1 MHKEVKMIEGDEI
14 DENILPV
21 TDLLTTV
28 WQGRRTLLAITLLA
42 VAAGLAG
49 RMLFSDYKS
58 EGFFQFGGAIPMVKK
73 NADKEK
79 EKEKE
84 PSPGIKLADYKRYAA
99 AFKSNERFSDF
110 LAQHKLEQ
118 SASTE
123 SLRRSF
129 ASREGV
135 SKWIDPV
142 FPFTKLDAKE
152 LLEDPKDGNNNV
164 IGLRISYDDKDP
176 KVAQNIVGLLGRYTM
191 DTIVY
196 IIYTDILRFKHV
208 EMTAKIT
215 ALENEI
221 IVNNERL
228 AYFRRSGD
236 DLKKIVSRYP
246 EIAGQA
252 SRQIVSVNDETAR
265 YLPPVTQLMTTE
277 VLASEA
283 TEKIHKARRE
293 QQQNLLLRE
302 YYDKAKILVDNTKS
316 GEDILRGLE
325 PVKVEVFKNKNM
337 EDDTVKEVFN
347 QITIDNQT
355 AISQYLE
362 KSRFIAGPSLPENLS
377 LRLSVTILF
386 SLFAGFILSLA
397 VIFGRKMFSKT

>member
-1 MHKEVKMIEGDEI
+1 MHNEVKKIEGDDI
-14 DENILPV
+14 DENVLSV
-21 TDLLTTV
+21 ADLLKTI
-28 WQGRRTLLAITLLA
+28 WQGRRTLLVITLLT

-49 RMLFSDYKS
+49 RMLFSEYKS
-58 EGFFQFGGAIPMVKK
+58 EGFFQFGGTIPMVKK
-73 NADKEK
+73 TADKDK
-79 EKEKE
+79 DKEKE

-99 AFKSNERFSDF
+99 AFKSNERFTDF
-110 LAQHKLEQ
+110 LVQHKLEQ
-118 SASTE
+118 SPSTNA
-123 SLRRSF
+123 LRRSF
-129 ASREGV
+129 ASREGI

-176 KVAQNIVGLLGRYTM
+176 KVAQSIVGLLGRYTQ

-196 IIYTDILRFKHV
+196 IIYSDILRFKHV

-215 ALENEI
+215 ALDNEI
-221 IVNNERL
+221 IENNERL
-228 AYFRRSGD
+228 AHFRRSGD
-236 DLKKIVSRYP
+236 DLKKIVTRYP
-246 EIAGQA
+246 DAAGQA
-252 SRQIVSVNDETAR
+252 SRQVVSISDETAR

-283 TEKIHKARRE
+283 MEKIHKARRE
-293 QQQNLLLRE
+293 QQQNILLRE
-302 YYDKAKILVDNTKS
+302 YYDKAKTLVDNTKS

-325 PVKVEVFKNKNM
+325 PVKTEVFKDKNM

-355 AISQYLE
+355 AISLYLE

-377 LRLSVTILF
+377 LRLSVTVLF
-386 SLFAGFILSLA
+386 SLFIGLMLSFA
-397 VIFGRKMFSKT
+397 VIFGRKSLQEN

>member
-1 MHKEVKMIEGDEI
+1 MHNEVKKIEGDDI
-14 DENILPV
+14 DENVLSV
-21 TDLLTTV
+21 ADLLKTV
-28 WQGRRTLLAITLLA
+28 WQGRRTLLAITLFT

-49 RMLFSDYKS
+49 RMLFSEYKS
-58 EGFFQFGGAIPMVKK
+58 EGFFQFGGTIPMVKK
-73 NADKEK
+73 TADKDK

-84 PSPGIKLADYKRYAA
+84 PSPGIKLVDYKRYAA
-99 AFKSNERFSDF
+99 AFKSNERFTDF
-110 LAQHKLEQ
+110 LVQHKLEQ
-118 SASTE
+118 SPSTNA
-123 SLRRSF
+123 LRRSF
-129 ASREGV
+129 ASREGI

-176 KVAQNIVGLLGRYTM
+176 KVAQSIVGLLGRYTQ

-196 IIYTDILRFKHV
+196 IIYSDILRFKHV

-215 ALENEI
+215 ALDNEI
-221 IVNNERL
+221 IENNERL
-228 AYFRRSGD
+228 AHFRRSGD
-236 DLKKIVSRYP
+236 DLKKIVTRYP
-246 EIAGQA
+246 DAAGQA
-252 SRQIVSVNDETAR
+252 SRQVVSISDETAR

-277 VLASEA
+277 VMASEA
-283 TEKIHKARRE
+283 MEKIHKARRE
-293 QQQNLLLRE
+293 QQQNILLRE
-302 YYDKAKILVDNTKS
+302 YYDKAKTLIDNTKS

-325 PVKVEVFKNKNM
+325 SVKTEVFKDKNM

-355 AISQYLE
+355 AISLYLE

-377 LRLSVTILF
+377 LRLSVTVLF
-386 SLFAGFILSLA
+386 SLFIGLMLSFA
-397 VIFGRKMFSKT
+397 VIFGRKSLQEN

>member
-1 MHKEVKMIEGDEI
+1 MHKEVKKIEGDDI
-14 DENILPV
+14 DENVLSV
-21 TDLLTTV
+21 ADLLKTV
-28 WQGRRTLLAITLLA
+28 WQGRRTLLAITLLT

-49 RMLFSDYKS
+49 RMLFSEYKS
-58 EGFFQFGGAIPMVKK
+58 EGFFQFGGTIPMVKK
-73 NADKEK
+73 TADK

-99 AFKSNERFSDF
+99 AFKSNERFMDF
-110 LAQHKLEQ
+110 LVQHKLEQ
-118 SASTE
+118 SPSTNA
-123 SLRRSF
+123 LRRSF

-176 KVAQNIVGLLGRYTM
+176 KVAQSIVGLLGRYTQ

-196 IIYTDILRFKHV
+196 IIYSDILRFKHI

-215 ALENEI
+215 ALDNEI
-221 IVNNERL
+221 IENNERL
-228 AYFRRSGD
+228 AHFRRSGD
-236 DLKKIVSRYP
+236 DLKKIVTRYP
-246 EIAGQA
+246 DAAGQA
-252 SRQIVSVNDETAR
+252 SRQVVAITDETAR

-283 TEKIHKARRE
+283 MEKIRKARRE
-293 QQQNLLLRE
+293 QQQNILLRE
-302 YYDKAKILVDNTKS
+302 YYDKAKTLVDNTKS

-325 PVKVEVFKNKNM
+325 PVKAEVFKNKNM

-355 AISQYLE
+355 AISLYLE

-386 SLFAGFILSLA
+386 SLFVGLVLSFA
-397 VIFGRKMFSKT
+397 VIFGRKSLQEN

>member
-1 MHKEVKMIEGDEI
+1 MHNEVKKIEGDDI
-14 DENILPV
+14 DENVLSV
-21 TDLLTTV
+21 ADLLKTV
-28 WQGRRTLLAITLLA
+28 WQGRRTLLAITLFT

-49 RMLFSDYKS
+49 RMLFSEYKS
-58 EGFFQFGGAIPMVKK
+58 EGFFQFGGTIPMVKK
-73 NADKEK
+73 TADKEK

-99 AFKSNERFSDF
+99 AFKSNERFTDF
-110 LAQHKLEQ
+110 LVQHKLEQ
-118 SASTE
+118 SPSTNA
-123 SLRRSF
+123 LRRSF
-129 ASREGV
+129 ASREGI

-176 KVAQNIVGLLGRYTM
+176 KVAQNIVGLLGRYTQ

-196 IIYTDILRFKHV
+196 IIYSDILRFKHV

-215 ALENEI
+215 ALDNEI
-221 IVNNERL
+221 IENNERL
-228 AYFRRSGD
+228 AHFRRSGD
-236 DLKKIVSRYP
+236 DLKKIVTRYP
-246 EIAGQA
+246 DAAGQA
-252 SRQIVSVNDETAR
+252 SRQVVSISDETAR

-283 TEKIHKARRE
+283 MEKIHKARRE
-293 QQQNLLLRE
+293 QQQNILLRE
-302 YYDKAKILVDNTKS
+302 YYDKAKTLVDNTKS

-325 PVKVEVFKNKNM
+325 PVKTEVFKDKNM

-355 AISQYLE
+355 AISLYLE

-377 LRLSVTILF
+377 LRLSVTVLF
-386 SLFAGFILSLA
+386 SLFIGLMLSFA
-397 VIFGRKMFSKT
+397 VIFGRKSLQEN

>member
-1 MHKEVKMIEGDEI
+1 MHKEVNMTKGDEI
-14 DENILPV
+14 DDDILPV
-21 TDLLTTV
+21 ADLLKTV
-28 WQGRRTLLAITLLA
+28 WQGRLTLLVITLLT
-42 VAAGLAG
+42 VIIGLTG
-49 RMLFSDYKS
+49 RMLFSEYRS
-58 EGFFQFGGAIPMVKK
+58 EGFFQFGGTIPMVKK
-73 NADKEK
+73 TSDK

-99 AFKSNERFSDF
+99 AFKSNERFTDF
-110 LAQHKLEQ
+110 MLEYKLEQ
-118 SASTE
+118 NPSTSA
-123 SLRRSF
+123 LRRSF
-129 ASREGV
+129 SSREGI
-135 SKWIDPV
+135 SKWIEPV

-152 LLEDPKDGNNNV
+152 LLEDSKDGNNNV
-164 IGLRISYDDKDP
+164 IGLRINYDDKNP

-196 IIYTDILRFKHV
+196 IIYSDILRFKHI
-208 EMTAKIT
+208 EITAKIT
-215 ALENEI
+215 TLDNEI
-221 IVNNERL
+221 IQNNERL
-228 AYFRRSGD
+228 AHFRRSGD
-236 DLKKIVSRYP
+236 DLKKIVARYP
-246 EIAGQA
+246 DAASQA
-252 SRQIVSVNDETAR
+252 SRQIVSVSDETAR

-277 VLASEA
+277 VQASEA

-293 QQQNLLLRE
+293 QQQNILLRE

-316 GEDILRGLE
+316 GEAILRGLE

-362 KSRFIAGPSLPENLS
+362 KSRFIAGPSRPENLS

-386 SLFAGFILSLA
+386 SLFIGLILSLF
-397 VIFGRKMFSKT
+397 VIFGRKSLNNK

>member
-1 MHKEVKMIEGDEI
+1 MHNEVKKIEGDDI
-14 DENILPV
+14 DENVLSV
-21 TDLLTTV
+21 ADLLKTV
-28 WQGRRTLLAITLLA
+28 WQGRRTLLAITLFT

-49 RMLFSDYKS
+49 RMLFSEYKS
-58 EGFFQFGGAIPMVKK
+58 EGFFQFGGTIPMVKK
-73 NADKEK
+73 TADKDK

-99 AFKSNERFSDF
+99 AFKSNERFTDF
-110 LAQHKLEQ
+110 LVQHKLEQ
-118 SASTE
+118 SPSTNA
-123 SLRRSF
+123 LRRSF
-129 ASREGV
+129 ASREGI

-176 KVAQNIVGLLGRYTM
+176 KVAQSIVGLLGRYTQ

-196 IIYTDILRFKHV
+196 IIYSDILRFKHV

-215 ALENEI
+215 ALDNEI
-221 IVNNERL
+221 IENNERL
-228 AYFRRSGD
+228 AHFRRSGD
-236 DLKKIVSRYP
+236 DLKKIVTRYP
-246 EIAGQA
+246 DAAGQA
-252 SRQIVSVNDETAR
+252 SRQVVSISDETAR

-283 TEKIHKARRE
+283 MEKIHKARRE
-293 QQQNLLLRE
+293 QQQNILLRE
-302 YYDKAKILVDNTKS
+302 YYDKAKMLVDNTKS

-325 PVKVEVFKNKNM
+325 PVKTEVFKDKNM

-347 QITIDNQT
+347 HITIDNQT
-355 AISQYLE
+355 AISLYLE

-377 LRLSVTILF
+377 LRLSVTVLF
-386 SLFAGFILSLA
+386 SLFIGLMLSLA
-397 VIFGRKMFSKT
+397 VIFGRKSLQEN

>member
-1 MHKEVKMIEGDEI
+1 MHKEVKKIEGDDI
-14 DENILPV
+14 DENVLSV
-21 TDLLTTV
+21 ADLLKTV
-28 WQGRRTLLAITLLA
+28 WQGRRTLLAITLLT

-49 RMLFSDYKS
+49 RMLFSEYKS
-58 EGFFQFGGAIPMVKK
+58 EGFFQFGGTIPMVKK
-73 NADKEK
+73 TADK

-99 AFKSNERFSDF
+99 AFKSNERFMDF
-110 LAQHKLEQ
+110 LVQHKLEQ
-118 SASTE
+118 SPSTNA
-123 SLRRSF
+123 LRRSF

-176 KVAQNIVGLLGRYTM
+176 KVAQSIVGLLGRYTQ

-196 IIYTDILRFKHV
+196 IIYSDILRFKHI

-215 ALENEI
+215 ALDNEI
-221 IVNNERL
+221 IENNERL
-228 AYFRRSGD
+228 AHFRRSGD
-236 DLKKIVSRYP
+236 DLKKIVTRYP
-246 EIAGQA
+246 DAAGQA
-252 SRQIVSVNDETAR
+252 SRQVVAITDETAR

-283 TEKIHKARRE
+283 MEKIHKARRE
-293 QQQNLLLRE
+293 QQQNILLRE
-302 YYDKAKILVDNTKS
+302 YYDKAKTLVDNTKS

-325 PVKVEVFKNKNM
+325 PVKAEVFKNKNM

-355 AISQYLE
+355 AISLYLE

-386 SLFAGFILSLA
+386 SLFVGLALSFA
-397 VIFGRKMFSKT
+397 VIFGRKSLQEN

>member
-1 MHKEVKMIEGDEI
+1 MHNEVKKIEGDDI
-14 DENILPV
+14 DENVLSV
-21 TDLLTTV
+21 ADLLKTV
-28 WQGRRTLLAITLLA
+28 WQGRRTLLAITLFT

-49 RMLFSDYKS
+49 RMLFSEYKS
-58 EGFFQFGGAIPMVKK
+58 EGFFQFGGTIPMVKK
-73 NADKEK
+73 TADKDK

-99 AFKSNERFSDF
+99 AFKSNERFTDF
-110 LAQHKLEQ
+110 LVQHKLEQ
-118 SASTE
+118 SPSTNA
-123 SLRRSF
+123 LRRSF
-129 ASREGV
+129 ASREGI

-176 KVAQNIVGLLGRYTM
+176 KVAQSIVGLLGRYTQ

-196 IIYTDILRFKHV
+196 IIYSDILRFKHV

-215 ALENEI
+215 ALDNEI
-221 IVNNERL
+221 IENNERL
-228 AYFRRSGD
+228 AHFRRSGD
-236 DLKKIVSRYP
+236 DLKKIVTRYP
-246 EIAGQA
+246 DAAGQA
-252 SRQIVSVNDETAR
+252 SRQVVSISDETAR

-283 TEKIHKARRE
+283 MEKIHKARRE
-293 QQQNLLLRE
+293 QQQNILLRE
-302 YYDKAKILVDNTKS
+302 YYDKAKMLVDNTKS

-325 PVKVEVFKNKNM
+325 PVKTEVFKDKNM

-355 AISQYLE
+355 AISLYLE

-377 LRLSVTILF
+377 LRLSVTVLF
-386 SLFAGFILSLA
+386 SLFIGLMLSLA
-397 VIFGRKMFSKT
+397 VIFGRKSLQEN

>member
-1 MHKEVKMIEGDEI
+1 MHNEVKKIEGDDI
-14 DENILPV
+14 DENVLSV
-21 TDLLTTV
+21 ADLLKTV
-28 WQGRRTLLAITLLA
+28 WQGRRTLLAITLFT

-49 RMLFSDYKS
+49 RMLFSEYKS
-58 EGFFQFGGAIPMVKK
+58 EGFFQFGGTIPMVKK
-73 NADKEK
+73 TADKDK

-84 PSPGIKLADYKRYAA
+84 PSPGIKLVDYKRYAA
-99 AFKSNERFSDF
+99 AFKSNERFMDF
-110 LAQHKLEQ
+110 LVQHKLEQ
-118 SASTE
+118 SPSTNA
-123 SLRRSF
+123 LRRSF
-129 ASREGV
+129 ASREGI

-176 KVAQNIVGLLGRYTM
+176 KVAQSIVGLLGRYTQ

-196 IIYTDILRFKHV
+196 IIYSDILRFKHV

-215 ALENEI
+215 ALDNEI
-221 IVNNERL
+221 IENNERL
-228 AYFRRSGD
+228 AHFRRSGD
-236 DLKKIVSRYP
+236 DLKKIVTRYP
-246 EIAGQA
+246 DAAGQA
-252 SRQIVSVNDETAR
+252 SRQVVSISDETAR

-277 VLASEA
+277 VMASEA
-283 TEKIHKARRE
+283 MEKIHKARRE
-293 QQQNLLLRE
+293 QQQNILLRE
-302 YYDKAKILVDNTKS
+302 YYDKAKTLIDNTKS

-325 PVKVEVFKNKNM
+325 SVKTEVFKDKNM

-355 AISQYLE
+355 AISLYLE

-377 LRLSVTILF
+377 LRLSVTVLF
-386 SLFAGFILSLA
+386 SLFIGLMLSFA
-397 VIFGRKMFSKT
+397 VIFGRKSLQEN

>member
-1 MHKEVKMIEGDEI
+1 MHNEVKKIEGDDI
-14 DENILPV
+14 DENVLSV
-21 TDLLTTV
+21 ADLLKTV
-28 WQGRRTLLAITLLA
+28 WQGRRTLLAITLFT

-49 RMLFSDYKS
+49 RMLFSEYKS
-58 EGFFQFGGAIPMVKK
+58 EGFFQFGGTIPMVKK
-73 NADKEK
+73 TADK

-99 AFKSNERFSDF
+99 AFKSNERFTDF
-110 LAQHKLEQ
+110 LVQHKLEQ
-118 SASTE
+118 SPSTNA
-123 SLRRSF
+123 LRRSF
-129 ASREGV
+129 ASREGI

-176 KVAQNIVGLLGRYTM
+176 KVAQNIVGLLGRYTQ

-196 IIYTDILRFKHV
+196 IIYSDILRFKHV

-215 ALENEI
+215 ALDNEI
-221 IVNNERL
+221 IENNERL
-228 AYFRRSGD
+228 AHFRRSGD
-236 DLKKIVSRYP
+236 DLKKIVTRYP
-246 EIAGQA
+246 DAAGQA
-252 SRQIVSVNDETAR
+252 SRQVVSISDETAR

-283 TEKIHKARRE
+283 MEKIHKARRE
-293 QQQNLLLRE
+293 QQQNILLRE
-302 YYDKAKILVDNTKS
+302 YYDKAKTLVDNTKS

-325 PVKVEVFKNKNM
+325 PVKTEVFKDKNM

-355 AISQYLE
+355 AISLYLE

-377 LRLSVTILF
+377 LRLSVTVLF
-386 SLFAGFILSLA
+386 SLFIGLMLSFA
-397 VIFGRKMFSKT
+397 VIFGRKSLQEN

>member
-1 MHKEVKMIEGDEI
+1 
-14 DENILPV
+14 
-21 TDLLTTV
+21 
-28 WQGRRTLLAITLLA
+28 
-42 VAAGLAG
+42 
-49 RMLFSDYKS
+49 
-58 EGFFQFGGAIPMVKK
+58 
-73 NADKEK
+73 
-79 EKEKE
+79 
-84 PSPGIKLADYKRYAA
+84 
-99 AFKSNERFSDF
+99 
-110 LAQHKLEQ
+110 
-118 SASTE
+118 
-123 SLRRSF
+123 
-129 ASREGV
+129 
-135 SKWIDPV
+135 
-142 FPFTKLDAKE
+142 
-152 LLEDPKDGNNNV
+152 
-164 IGLRISYDDKDP
+164 
-176 KVAQNIVGLLGRYTM
+176 M

-228 AYFRRSGD
+228 SYFRRSGD

-293 QQQNLLLRE
+293 QQQNVLLRE